1 MGDSDGMRSTFVDD
15 SRGKISNLAMTG
27 AVRVVAAR
35 RCGHDPH
42 LHNFV
47 TELIVFKYS
56 RS

>member
-15 SRGKISNLAMTG
+15 SRGKFSNLAMTG